1 MKGSYRIIVQNSNVR
16 YDFEIH
22 RNITIIKGDSATGK
36 TTLVEMIHEYYEN
49 GISSGIELSCTRICT
64 VLSGRDWKAVL
75 ETMKE
80 RIIFIDEGNAFI
92 YTTEFARA
100 VQQSNNYYV
109 IVTREGLVNLPY
121 SVEEIY
127 GIRESGKYASIKR
140 TYNEFYHIY
149 GKKNMLE
156 HIVPTKII
164 VEDSNSGYEFFK
176 GISENKKWHAVTANG
191 KSNVFAKVIQNMNE
205 EKVLVIADGA
215 AFGPEMDRIVKL
227 LGNNENIVL
236 FLPESFEW
244 LILKSGVLDKREVKE
259 ILAAPQE
266 YIESGK
272 YFSWE
277 RYFTALLVEKT
288 NDTYLKYTKK
298 KLNAV
303 YLQDGTKDKICK
315 QIELESGFQIN
326 LLG

>member
-1 MKGSYRIIVQNSNVR
+1 M
-16 YDFEIH
+16 
-22 RNITIIKGDSATGK
+22 
-36 TTLVEMIHEYYEN
+36 
-49 GISSGIELSCTRICT
+49 
-64 VLSGRDWKAVL
+64 
-75 ETMKE
+75 
-80 RIIFIDEGNAFI
+80 
-92 YTTEFARA
+92 
-100 VQQSNNYYV
+100 

-176 GISENKKWHAVTANG
+176 GVSENKKWHAVTANG